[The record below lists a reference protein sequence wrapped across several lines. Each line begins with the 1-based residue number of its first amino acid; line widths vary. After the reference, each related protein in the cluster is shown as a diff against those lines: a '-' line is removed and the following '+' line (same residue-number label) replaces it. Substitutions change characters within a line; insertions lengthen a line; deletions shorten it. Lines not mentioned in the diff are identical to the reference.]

1 MLTRLGAVVFMTPM
15 FLIPG
20 FFVGL
25 FGGWVGRIYMAA
37 QLSVKREM
45 SNAKAPVV
53 GQLVEILLALL
64 TLLTLVTASVLQFPG
79 LVRSTGHESHS
90 KSNIIVQRPSVLTE
104 PKKPS

>member
-1 MLTRLGAVVFMTPM
+1 MAMLTRLGAVVFMTPM

-53 GQLVEILLALL
+53 GQLVEIPLALL
-64 TLLTLVTASVLQFPG
+64 YFADSRHSFGAAISG
-79 LVRSTGHESHS
+79 LST
-90 KSNIIVQRPSVLTE
+90 
-104 PKKPS
+104 